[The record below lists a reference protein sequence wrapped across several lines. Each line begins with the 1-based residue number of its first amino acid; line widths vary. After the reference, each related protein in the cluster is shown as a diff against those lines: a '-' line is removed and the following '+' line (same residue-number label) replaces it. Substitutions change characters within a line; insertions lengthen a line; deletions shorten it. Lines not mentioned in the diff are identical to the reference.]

1 MSESVIRC
9 DVISA
14 GVAEGSLCLFE
25 TLYLPTAGVEKH
37 SGQKPEAEM
46 NVFKEQLTSLVRD
59 LGEAVDSLESEALSA
74 EADVIRA
81 HISMLQDPMFHA
93 RVQEAIGRLR
103 FTAESAV
110 EHVIEGVTRVLAE
123 SRDARLAER
132 ATDLKDLALQLRGKL
147 ARQQARSLPELL
159 REIPD
164 PVLAIPELLPSIV
177 LHARRYGVKAFLM
190 ERGTAL
196 SHGAILAKAFALPAL
211 RVPTLEMLRISHGA
225 NVLVDADAGEL
236 LIEPDRG
243 ERKCRLQPVIE
254 VSSPHAVHHLPVRL
268 WVNIV
273 TPTQLEGF
281 DWRDIEGVGLYRTET
296 RFMERTDDFPREEEE
311 VGHYRHLFALCG
323 DRPVTVRTV
332 DLGADKTVPYMCFGP
347 QDNPY
352 LGLRGHRIYHF
363 HPDLLITQL
372 RAILRA
378 AAGPHRLRLLY
389 PMLETVDQWR
399 LIQGLVE
406 QAVAS
411 LRAENLPF
419 QQQFEQGVLIET
431 PAAVLSFQRLLGLID
446 FASVGT
452 NDLVQYLFA
461 VERNNANV
469 AKLYQP
475 EHPIVLQV
483 LKNLADQA
491 REAGK
496 SLSVCG
502 EIASDPELLMLLVG
516 LGIDNLSVAPKEVSV
531 LKARLTSLRIPAC
544 RELAHACLEAQTAA
558 EVRAKLGIRP
568 QSAIEATSTL
578 VGRGQAVDPVCK
590 MIVKIEENPY
600 SLVDRDRRYY
610 FCSRP
615 CTLQFQRETDR
626 EGSP

>member
-1 MSESVIRC
+1 MSESVIHC
-9 DVISA
+9 EVISA

-25 TLYLPTAGVEKH
+25 TLYMPTAGVEKH
-37 SGQKPEAEM
+37 GGQKPEAEM
-46 NVFKEQLTSLVRD
+46 NRFKEQLTFLVKD
-59 LGEAVDSLESEALSA
+59 LAETVDYLESESLSA

-93 RVQEAIGRLR
+93 RVKQAIGRLR
-103 FTAESAV
+103 FAAESAV
-110 EHVIEGVTRVLAE
+110 EHAIEGVTQVLAE
-123 SRDARLAER
+123 SKNPRLAER
-132 ATDLKDLALQLRGKL
+132 ATDMKDLAMQLRARL
-147 ARQQARSLPELL
+147 SRQQVRSLPELL
-159 REIPD
+159 SEVRD
-164 PVLAIPELLPSIV
+164 PVLAIPELLPSVV
-177 LHARRYGVKAFLM
+177 LNAHRYGVKAFLV

-196 SHGAILAKAFALPAL
+196 SHGAILAKAFVMPAL
-211 RVPTLEMLRISHGA
+211 RVPTLEMLRMSHGA

-236 LIEPDRG
+236 VIKPDRS
-243 ERKCRLQPVIE
+243 ESKRRLRPVIE
-254 VSSPHAVHHLPVRL
+254 VSSAHADHHLPVRL

-273 TPTQLEGF
+273 TPAQLEGF
-281 DWRDIEGVGLYRTET
+281 DWRGIEGVGLYRTET

-311 VGHYRHLFALCG
+311 VGVYRHLFALGG
-323 DRPVTVRTV
+323 DRPVTVRTA
-332 DLGADKTVPYMCFGP
+332 DLGADKTVQYMSFGP

-363 HPDLLITQL
+363 HPELLITQL

-389 PMLETVDQWR
+389 PMLETVDQWQF
-399 LIQGLVE
+399 IQGLVE
-406 QAVAS
+406 QAVTS
-411 LRAENLPF
+411 LHTENLSF
-419 QQQFEQGVLIET
+419 QEQFEQGVLVET
-431 PAAVLSFQRLLGLID
+431 PAAVLSFPRLLGLID

-496 SLSVCG
+496 SLSICG
-502 EIASDPELLMLLVG
+502 EIAGDPELLPLLVG
-516 LGIDNLSVAPKEVSV
+516 LGLDNLSVAPKEVSF
-531 LKARLTSLRIPAC
+531 LRARLKSLRISAC

-558 EVRAKLGIRP
+558 EVRTMFGIRP

-590 MIVKIEENPY
+590 MIVKVEENPY
-600 SLVDRDRRYY
+600 SLVHRERRYY

-615 CTLQFQRETDR
+615 CTLQFQKESDG